1 MKRVLVI
8 ALVIILN
15 LVFQTT
21 FLQYIRIR
29 GVIPNT
35 SVILI
40 ASYALLRGR
49 NEGAVAGL
57 FAGVLHDIFFG
68 ASFGYYSFLGLAT
81 GYICGIFHQNF
92 YRENYMLPFFVC
104 TLATIIYE
112 TLIYLSEFL
121 LNGNLSFFYSLFNII
136 LPEAV
141 YTAAFS
147 LFIYRLLF
155 NINFYLETGE
165 RHKRRLFNR
174 RK

>member
-1 MKRVLVI
+1 MKRVLII

-15 LVFQTT
+15 LVFQSTL
-21 FLQYIRIR
+21 LQYVRIR

-35 SVILI
+35 SVIII

-49 NEGAVAGL
+49 NEGAAAGL
-57 FAGVLHDIFFG
+57 FAGLLHDIFFG
-68 ASFGYYSFLGLAT
+68 SAFGYYGFLGLIT

-92 YRENYMLPFFVC
+92 YRENYVLPFFVC
-104 TLATIIYE
+104 TLATIVYE
-112 TLIYLSEFL
+112 TAIYLSEFFL
-121 LNGNLSFFYSLFNII
+121 SGNLSFFYFLSNII

-141 YTAAFS
+141 YAAAVS